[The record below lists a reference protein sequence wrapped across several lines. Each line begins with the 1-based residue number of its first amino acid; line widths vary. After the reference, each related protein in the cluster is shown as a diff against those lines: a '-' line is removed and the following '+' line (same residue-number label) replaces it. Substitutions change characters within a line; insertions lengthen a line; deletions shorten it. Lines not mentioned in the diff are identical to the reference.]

1 MNLITNPLMPPSHI
15 YFLSE
20 RGSPGVT
27 ASSKHQPLDSP
38 PDQRP
43 LRHVAH
49 YKACYKLVSPSIM
62 AVFSFLFHFS
72 YKVAS

>member
-38 PDQRP
+38 LDQRP

-49 YKACYKLVSPSIM
+49 
-62 AVFSFLFHFS
+62 
-72 YKVAS
+72 

>member
-1 MNLITNPLMPPSHI
+1 MIIYYEFNNEPTNASISHLL
-15 YFLSE
+15 LSE

-49 YKACYKLVSPSIM
+49 
-62 AVFSFLFHFS
+62 
-72 YKVAS
+72 